1 MAKIFDEETLKEFQ
15 ALYQNI
21 IPSLNKCGNCNIV
34 SSTNCFCCKR
44 TECINCEKFWKL
56 KCKLLKKCNCE
67 LWNYLI
73 NFLNDFFNVSD
84 ISVEFFLDLK
94 PVSEQ
99 VKNKNRVFVYD
110 K

>member
-44 TECINCEKFWKL
+44 TECINCEKF
-56 KCKLLKKCNCE
+56 
-67 LWNYLI
+67 
-73 NFLNDFFNVSD
+73 
-84 ISVEFFLDLK
+84 
-94 PVSEQ
+94 
-99 VKNKNRVFVYD
+99 
-110 K
+110 

>member
-15 ALYQNI
+15 ALHQNI

-56 KCKLLKKCNCE
+56 KWKLFKKCNCE